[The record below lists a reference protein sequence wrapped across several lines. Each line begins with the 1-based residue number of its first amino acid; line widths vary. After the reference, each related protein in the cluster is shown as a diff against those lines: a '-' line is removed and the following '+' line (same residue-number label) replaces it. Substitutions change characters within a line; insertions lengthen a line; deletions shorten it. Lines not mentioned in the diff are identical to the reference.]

1 MLELVAH
8 RKLRGRL
15 SIYAMRLVALI
26 VWIAEISQGDFALRP
41 PIVTASEG
49 MGIAPE
55 VKLLVDVNAC
65 ML

>member
-8 RKLRGRL
+8 PKLRGRL
-15 SIYAMRLVALI
+15 RY
-26 VWIAEISQGDFALRP
+26 LRDA
-41 PIVTASEG
+41 IVTASEG

>member
-26 VWIAEISQGDFALRP
+26 IWIAEIALRP

-49 MGIAPE
+49 MGIVPE
-55 VKLLVDVNAC
+55 VKLFVDMNAC